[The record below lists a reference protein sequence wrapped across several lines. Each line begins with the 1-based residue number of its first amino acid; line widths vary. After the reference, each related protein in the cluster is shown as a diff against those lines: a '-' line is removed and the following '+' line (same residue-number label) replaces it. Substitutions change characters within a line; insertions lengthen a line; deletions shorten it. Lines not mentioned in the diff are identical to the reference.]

1 MHTKTVVTFGG
12 CFISILAWFL
22 WNLIIGEMYPGGMSI
37 YLVQRA
43 FLDNYGRTLSWWTTG
58 LWVLSTLIILEL
70 IIHAV
75 RRVYWPGDWDVMQ
88 RLEKNGEL
96 DRLDEER
103 GDVDAEEAAAVE
115 DEIRRSIV
123 VREVGTTDVVA
134 GAAQEKRPSLQVE
147 ARGPSFQDRRPS
159 MQDRRPSLHAETKR
173 GSFHEGQMPE
183 RRRPRAFT
191 TLEEEERYNPFKGAG
206 EGGEGENGSSGEAPE
221 R

>member
-1 MHTKTVVTFGG
+1 MHSKTVVTFAG

-22 WNLIIGEMYPGGMSI
+22 WSVIIGEMYPGGMGI
-37 YLVQRA
+37 YLAKRA

-58 LWVLSTLIILEL
+58 LWVLSTLIIMEL
-70 IIHAV
+70 ILGAV

-103 GDVDAEEAAAVE
+103 GDVEAEEAADVE
-115 DEIRRSIV
+115 DEMARRSIV
-123 VREVGTTDVVA
+123 VREVGSEVVPA
-134 GAAQEKRPSLQVE
+134 PAQEMRPSLQVD
-147 ARGPSFQDRRPS
+147 ARASF
-159 MQDRRPSLHAETKR
+159 QDRRPSLHAEPKR
-173 GSFHEGQMPE
+173 GSFHEGQLPD

-191 TLEEEERYNPFKGAG
+191 TLEEEERQSPFKPGEG
-206 EGGEGENGSSGEAPE
+206 EGGSGETPE